1 MYLNTLGKNEMYKSV
16 SEIVGTD
23 IEVVKKFIKENADN
37 IVDCNYDENGIE
49 QLNIDELIQGKTLNQ
64 IDSLIVNH
72 ITPRENEKTIWDE
85 GLLTLSYALTQKTA
99 LSDYLKKWGFTFS
112 VNAQ

>member
-1 MYLNTLGKNEMYKSV
+1 MYLNTLEKNEMYKSV

-99 LSDYLKKWGFTFS
+99 LSDY
-112 VNAQ
+112 

>member
-1 MYLNTLGKNEMYKSV
+1 M
-16 SEIVGTD
+16 
-23 IEVVKKFIKENADN
+23 
-37 IVDCNYDENGIE
+37 
-49 QLNIDELIQGKTLNQ
+49 NIDELIQGKTLNQ

-99 LSDYLKKWGFTFS
+99 LSDYLKNGDLHFRLIK
-112 VNAQ
+112 NKLQCIKMM

>member
-1 MYLNTLGKNEMYKSV
+1 MYKSV

-49 QLNIDELIQGKTLNQ
+49 QLNIDELIQGKTLN
-64 IDSLIVNH
+64 
-72 ITPRENEKTIWDE
+72 
-85 GLLTLSYALTQKTA
+85 
-99 LSDYLKKWGFTFS
+99 
-112 VNAQ
+112 

>member
-1 MYLNTLGKNEMYKSV
+1 MYLNTLEKNEMYKSV

-72 ITPRENEKTIWDE
+72 ILIKISNFLTAPCACGVPAPARRRTPKIRTI
-85 GLLTLSYALTQKTA
+85 S
-99 LSDYLKKWGFTFS
+99 F
-112 VNAQ
+112 

>member
-1 MYLNTLGKNEMYKSV
+1 MYLNTLEKNEMYKSV

-72 ITPRENEKTIWDE
+72 ITPR
-85 GLLTLSYALTQKTA
+85 AC
-99 LSDYLKKWGFTFS
+99 LKIKNCTKHMFLCPFS
-112 VNAQ
+112 W